1 MNDDALVRQALSE
14 TLHVKGIDT
23 IKLYEFSINDAL
35 YFMPLSESVKYFR
48 NILEDLLQTGMRNEA
63 AGLLLSGLIKFYNH
77 FDEQNALDSA
87 TYVIELLNTLQIC
100 RRDIGKDLIPPDSFR
115 IVSMILKRSN
125 MTEYAH
131 AFEKDLVGQG
141 VS

>member
-14 TLHVKGIDT
+14 TLHAKGIDT

-35 YFMPLSESVKYFR
+35 YFMPLSESAKYFR
-48 NILEDLLQTGMRNEA
+48 SILEDLLQTGMRNEA

-77 FDEQNALDSA
+77 FEEQNTPADSA
-87 TYVIELLNTLQIC
+87 TDIIELLNTLQIC
-100 RRDIGKDLIPPDSFR
+100 LRDIGKDLIPPDSFR

-125 MTEYAH
+125 MTDYAH
-131 AFEKDLVGQG
+131 VFEKDLVG
-141 VS
+141 